1 MNLKDVPNGDHLF
14 AFTAG
19 KAGNY
24 STPVT
29 IKKWIGSDY
38 PSAPANIV
46 LTHEKVTWDPVT
58 TSEHDGYVDYT
69 SLKYTVTL
77 NGRKMGETDG
87 TECAITLPDQEPY
100 KSYTAKIVATAD
112 GKASQPGESNYITH
126 GNPLTIPEGSSIHFR
141 PEEYEF
147 EIFKA
152 IDIDRKPTTM
162 AIYATGISHRQWDSP
177 PSLPGPMVKTF
188 LYSPRYCL
196 TIPTR
201 HTSSKWR
208 PG

>member
-1 MNLKDVPNGDHLF
+1 MPSHTVADQPLSGNLDWRIYIDGEQAQTGTAAAGSKATVNLKDVPNGNHLF

-19 KAGNY
+19 KDGNY

-46 LTHEKVTWDPVT
+46 LTHEKVTWDLVT

-100 KSYTAKIVATAD
+100 NSYTAKIVATAD

-126 GNPLTIPEGSSIHFR
+126 GNPLINPRRLVDTF
-141 PEEYEF
+141 
-147 EIFKA
+147 
-152 IDIDRKPTTM
+152 
-162 AIYATGISHRQWDSP
+162 P
-177 PSLPGPMVKTF
+177 PG
-188 LYSPRYCL
+188 R
-196 TIPTR
+196 I
-201 HTSSKWR
+201 
-208 PG
+208 